1 MSTLALGFTLTF
13 VMITM
18 ALSKWQKLG
27 LEKDIALGTIRG
39 ALQLLFIGYVLH
51 FVFQTEHLAYTI
63 GIISIMIAVATHNAG
78 KRGKGLKGINWR
90 IAAAIA
96 VTEILTIGL
105 MLSLN
110 IIKPTTQFI
119 IPISGMTIGSSMI
132 VCGLFLNQMNREVET
147 SRDVIEALFAL
158 GATPKQAFQRA
169 LQSSVKASMIPTID
183 GMKTVGLV
191 QLPGMMTGM
200 IIAGTSPVEAVR
212 YQILIL
218 FAFTAS
224 AAMTSII
231 LSMLSYKL
239 WCTKELT
246 LRKQT
251 S

>member
-13 VMITM
+13 VMITI

-39 ALQLLFIGYVLH
+39 SLQLLFIGYVLH
-51 FVFQTEHLAYTI
+51 YVFKTENIALI
-63 GIISIMIAVATHNAG
+63 GIIIAIMILIATHNAG
-78 KRGKGLKGINWR
+78 KRGEGLQGIHWR
-90 IAAAIA
+90 VAASIA
-96 VTEILTIGL
+96 VTEVLTLTL
-105 MLSLN
+105 MLGLG

-132 VCGLFLNQMNREVET
+132 VCGLFLNQMNREVASSKEE
-147 SRDVIEALFAL
+147 IEALLAL
-158 GATPKQAFQRA
+158 GSTVRQAIQQA
-169 LQSSVKASMIPTID
+169 LQRSVKASMIPTID

-200 IIAGTSPVEAVR
+200 IIAGANPVEAVR

-218 FAFTAS
+218 FAFTA
-224 AAMTSII
+224 AAAITSII

-239 WCTKELT
+239 WFTREMT
-246 LRKQT
+246 LK
-251 S
+251 